1 MALSST
7 ASAPDEAP
15 ATTSDSS
22 LGDVLCEVRDL
33 HHRYG
38 EHVALAGV
46 DLSVRGGEIV
56 AVLGKN
62 GSGKTTLFRLLSTLL
77 PIQKGT
83 AILDGLDVSQH
94 VHAVRSRLGIIFQ
107 SPSLDIKLTVDENL
121 RCQGAL
127 YGLSGREL
135 SNRCDELLDQFALTD
150 RRRDLCQTLSGGLKR
165 RVELAK
171 GLLHRPRVMLLDEPS
186 TGLDP
191 AARLSLWEA
200 LQQLADSGVAVL
212 LTTHLMEEAA
222 KANRVV
228 LMDQGQKIAD
238 DTPSRLRAGLGG
250 GVLTIVPD
258 DIATAKETLQ
268 RELQLDTQ
276 TVGETLRT
284 PCDAPELV
292 ATVSRILGDNVQSI
306 SIGRPNLED
315 VFVAKTG
322 KQFQ

>member
-1 MALSST
+1 MTTTST
-7 ASAPDEAP
+7 ATSPIDAPHESA
-15 ATTSDSS
+15 SS
-22 LGDVLCEVRDL
+22 LGDVLCDIRDL

-38 EHVALAGV
+38 ENVAVDGI
-46 DLSVRGGEIV
+46 DLSVRAGEIV

-62 GSGKTTLFRLLSTLL
+62 GSGKTTLFRVLSTLL
-77 PIQKGT
+77 PIQRGSVT
-83 AILDGLDVSQH
+83 LDGLNIAEH
-94 VHAVRSRLGIIFQ
+94 VDAVRSRIGIIFQ

-135 SNRCDELLDQFALTD
+135 SNRCDALLEQFSLTA

-191 AARLSLWEA
+191 GARLSLWDA
-200 LQQLADSGVAVL
+200 LQQLANDGVAVL

-222 KANRVV
+222 KANRVI
-228 LMDQGQKIAD
+228 LLDQGKKIAD
-238 DTPSRLRAGLGG
+238 DAPSRLRADLGG

-258 DIATAKETLQ
+258 DLADAKAILK
-268 RELQLDTQ
+268 RELNLETQ
-276 TVGETLRT
+276 IVGETLRM
-284 PCDAPELV
+284 PCDAPEIVVKV
-292 ATVSRILGDNVQSI
+292 ADTLGDAVQSI

-315 VFVAKTG
+315 VFVARTG